1 MPARYAYRQSRIVA
15 LMIAVTAIFALAPA
29 VLSAPRGI
37 ASSTPLEFSTEQLE
51 VKFLQ
56 HINETRVSVGL
67 EVLPAN
73 QAIVDGSRLWAD
85 SMRVAEGISHDPNLK
100 FAYSGTWVRLGEN
113 VGTGPDVESI
123 AAAFVASP
131 SHYANI
137 VRPGWDAAGIGVVT
151 IGNRVYVVQR
161 FLDEGP
167 PRKLAGLSFA
177 SRG

>member
-1 MPARYAYRQSRIVA
+1 MPARYAHRQSRIVA
-15 LMIAVTAIFALAPA
+15 LMIAITALLSLAPA

-37 ASSTPLEFSTEQLE
+37 AGSTPLEFSAEVLE

-67 EVLPAN
+67 EALPAN

-85 SMRVAEGISHDPNLK
+85 AMRAAEGIAHDPNLK
-100 FAYSGTWVRLGEN
+100 SAYSRTWVRLGEN

-151 IGNRVYVVQR
+151 IGNRLYVVER

-167 PRKLAGLSFA
+167 PRKLAGLTFA